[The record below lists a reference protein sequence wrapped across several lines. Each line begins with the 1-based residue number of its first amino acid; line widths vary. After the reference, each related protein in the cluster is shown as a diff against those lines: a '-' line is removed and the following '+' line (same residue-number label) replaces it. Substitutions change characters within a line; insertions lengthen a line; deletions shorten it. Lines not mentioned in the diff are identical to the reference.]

1 MKQQPLNEGCQSKAS
16 LFNVKKY
23 LMQTVTIELTDNNSL
38 KALQDLEHKHLI
50 RIVKEPDLNSYA
62 LPGEPISEKDFK
74 KWVEYTEDSPT
85 VNITEAK
92 QRWATQK
99 KKLQKLIR

>member
-1 MKQQPLNEGCQSKAS
+1 
-16 LFNVKKY
+16 
-23 LMQTVTIELTDNNSL
+23 MQTVTIELTDNQSL
-38 KALQDLEHKHLI
+38 KALQELEQKQLI

-62 LPGEPISEKDFK
+62 LAGEPISEEDFK
-74 KWVEYTEDSPT
+74 KWVDYIEDSPS
-85 VNITEAK
+85 VSISEAK

>member
-1 MKQQPLNEGCQSKAS
+1 MNETTRSIY
-16 LFNVKKY
+16 NVEE
-23 LMQTVTIELTDNNSL
+23 MRTITIELTGTNSL
-38 KALQDLEHKHLI
+38 KALKELEEKRLI

-62 LPGEPISEKDFK
+62 LPGKSISKEDFK
-74 KWVEYTEDSPT
+74 KWVEYNEDSPT

-99 KKLQKLIR
+99 EKLQKLIR

>member
-1 MKQQPLNEGCQSKAS
+1 
-16 LFNVKKY
+16 
-23 LMQTVTIELTDNNSL
+23 MQTITVELTDNNSL

-62 LPGEPISEKDFK
+62 LPGEPISEQDFK
-74 KWVEYTEDSPT
+74 KWVEYTENSPT

-92 QRWATQK
+92 QRWVTQK
-99 KKLQKLIR
+99 KKL